1 MLSEGSYRQAQAS
14 ADALLMLYMQLE
26 FMTSQLSLVEVIMDS
41 IYKPTGEQK

>member
-1 MLSEGSYRQAQAS
+1 MSGENYRQGQAS

-26 FMTSQLSLVEVIMDS
+26 YMTSQLSLVEVIMDS